1 MLDAVQMMKF
11 GGALLL
17 VLALMLGLSLLMRR
31 INAGSGIGL
40 NAGNRRLKIVEILP
54 LSPRQRLILIKR
66 DDREHLVILGP
77 TGETVVESGI
87 IPKTDPKTETQTEKP
102 A

>member
-1 MLDAVQMMKF
+1 MDVINSLQILKF
-11 GGALLL
+11 GGALLF

-31 INAGSGIGL
+31 LNAGSGML
-40 NAGNRRLKIVEILP
+40 PAGKRRLKIVEMMPLGARHRMILV
-54 LSPRQRLILIKR
+54 RR

-87 IPKTDPKTETQTEKP
+87 TAPVETGKE
-102 A
+102 